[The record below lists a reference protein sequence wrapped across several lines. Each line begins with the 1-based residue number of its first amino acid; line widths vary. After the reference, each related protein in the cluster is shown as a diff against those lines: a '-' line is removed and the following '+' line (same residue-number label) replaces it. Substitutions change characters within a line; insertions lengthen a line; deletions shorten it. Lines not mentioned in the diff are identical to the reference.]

1 MTEEILAEG
10 SLEHIYRRCRYGGF
24 IYRVPERQVELYKD
38 EEEELVSIIVRAYTD
53 EDPEE
58 IVFITEPQEAQVS
71 QRHSHI
77 KERAMSDTGID
88 NQVFITDDDGNF
100 ISTKDMSVWTRVKM
114 WEKRNDTAIKAFGL
128 GAMFGLGVGLGIG
141 LRQVQVVANIK
152 SPGAVATGVQQLAR
166 RGHPGNVI
174 KCVETGEVFVSQ
186 NRAAAAYGISAKALR
201 NSLRG
206 LKETAGGYHFEF
218 VGEMPAPAGTV
229 IAS

>member
-1 MTEEILAEG
+1 
-10 SLEHIYRRCRYGGF
+10 
-24 IYRVPERQVELYKD
+24 
-38 EEEELVSIIVRAYTD
+38 
-53 EDPEE
+53 
-58 IVFITEPQEAQVS
+58 
-71 QRHSHI
+71 
-77 KERAMSDTGID
+77 MSDTGIY
-88 NQVFITDDDGNF
+88 NQVFITDEDGNF

-114 WEKRNDTAIKAFGL
+114 WEQRNDTTIKAFGL

-174 KCVETGEVFVSQ
+174 KCVETGEVFASQ

-206 LKETAGGYHFEF
+206 LKDTAGGYHFEF